1 MTLVMSP
8 ASIASGST
16 RAPAALAPLALVGSM
31 TSVCLGAS
39 FAHALFPVAGAAGT
53 VTLRIAIAALLL
65 VALRRPWRHPLS
77 RRDAIGIALY
87 GLVLGL
93 MNLCF
98 YMAIRTLPLGLA
110 IAIEF
115 VGPLA
120 VALSASRRT
129 LDFVWIALAGA
140 GLVLLTPL
148 AGASA
153 LDPIGVAF
161 ALAAAV
167 FWALYILCGQ
177 RIGHLDGGQ
186 AVSLG
191 LCVGALVV
199 LPFGIAGAGSALFDP
214 ALLVSGTLVAVLSS
228 ALPYSLEI
236 FALRHLPRQTFGVL
250 LSLEPAIGALVGLA
264 LLGQHLSLVQG
275 AAIACVVAASA
286 GTTLGLRR
294 GRRTGQPASGP
305 KSVGHATRRQPV

>member
-1 MTLVMSP
+1 M
-8 ASIASGST
+8 
-16 RAPAALAPLALVGSM
+16 
-31 TSVCLGAS
+31 
-39 FAHALFPVAGAAGT
+39 
-53 VTLRIAIAALLL
+53 TLRIAIAALLL

-77 RRDAIGIALY
+77 RRDAMGIALY

-93 MNLCF
+93 MNPCF

-120 VALSASRRT
+120 VALSASRRA
-129 LDFVWIALAGA
+129 LDFVWIALAVT
-140 GLVLLTPL
+140 GLALLTPL

-153 LDPIGVAF
+153 LDPTGVAF
-161 ALAAAV
+161 ALDAAV
-167 FWALYILCGQ
+167 FWALYILYGQ

-191 LCVGALVV
+191 LLVGALVV
-199 LPFGIAGAGSALFDP
+199 LPFGIAGAGA
-214 ALLVSGTLVAVLSS
+214 ALLDPSLLVNGALVAVLSS

-250 LSLEPAIGALVGLA
+250 LSLEPAIGALVGFA
-264 LLGQHLSLVQG
+264 LLGQHLSLLQG

-294 GRRTGQPASGP
+294 GRRVPERLSGGDH
-305 KSVGHATRRQPV
+305 VGHATRRQPV